1 MGGRLLLGLTSLL
14 LLLGGGRQVLLLLLR
29 GRQTLLGRRRQDL
42 RWKQSLLLLL
52 LRCRHAGYARLLR
65 LWQVLRLLWQR
76 LRRLLLSW
84 LLLLRRNVGLGCWLL
99 VLTWLWLTYNLLE
112 ARLGRTHDML
122 LVADNLLEMV
132 DNLLL
137 HRRTNNLM

>member
-29 GRQTLLGRRRQDL
+29 GRRWRQDL
-42 RWKQSLLLLL
+42 RWKQSLLLLLLL

>member
-1 MGGRLLLGLTSLL
+1 M
-14 LLLGGGRQVLLLLLR
+14 
-29 GRQTLLGRRRQDL
+29 RR
-42 RWKQSLLLLL
+42 
-52 LRCRHAGYARLLR
+52 
-65 LWQVLRLLWQR
+65 WQVLRLLWQR

-84 LLLLRRNVGLGCWLL
+84 WLLRRNVGLGCWLL